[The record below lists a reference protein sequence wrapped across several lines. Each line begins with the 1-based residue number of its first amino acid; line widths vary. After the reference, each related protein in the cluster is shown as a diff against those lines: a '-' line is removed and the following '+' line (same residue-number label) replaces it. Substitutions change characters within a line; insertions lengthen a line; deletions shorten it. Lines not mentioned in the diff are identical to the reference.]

1 MRALFVM
8 LGAVAM
14 LVGVA
19 VQPANAGKGT
29 DFDQFLKRIQK
40 FAVDDTFAP
49 KPRGL
54 CVCQDGGPEHTQ
66 VGALVYDGQLGD
78 SLVTV
83 RCWTRGFSVDG
94 QHTLAN
100 PCDTFEILS
109 K

>member
-1 MRALFVM
+1 MRAVLVM

-19 VQPANAGKGT
+19 VQPANAGKAT
-29 DFDQFLKRIQK
+29 DFDRFLKRIQK

-54 CVCQDGGPEHTQ
+54 CVCQDGSLYHTQ
-66 VGALVYDGQLGD
+66 VGVLVYSGQLGD
-78 SLVTV
+78 GNVTV
-83 RCWTRGFSVDG
+83 WCHVRGFNSEGVNDFA
-94 QHTLAN
+94 QLCN
-100 PCDTFEILS
+100 TFEVLS